1 MTPVDILILTG
12 KILFIVIMALNI
24 TGALTW
30 AERKQSAVIQDRL
43 GANRADIFGIR
54 ILGLFH
60 PIADAIKMFT
70 KEDFTPAGA
79 HKVLFNLGPFIPL
92 FCGILCFAVIPFGD
106 RLFLFGREIKLQ
118 VMDINIGI
126 LFFLCA
132 VSMSVYGVVL
142 GGWASNNKWALM
154 GSVRSAAQMIS
165 YEVIMG
171 LSLLGALLVFGT
183 LRLDDISAMQGASD
197 LMLFGVIPRWGILLQ
212 PLGCLLFMIASMAET
227 ERVPFD
233 MPEGESEIL
242 GFDVEYSGMKFGMF
256 MMSGFLKTVIAASL
270 LTVLYFGGYHIP
282 YLYLTHGAERFSGIM
297 FPGGAQIMLPVLLV
311 SLLQIGAFFT
321 KVIFF
326 CVFLLLVRW
335 TLPRF
340 RYDQLMH
347 LCWKIMLPLSLANI
361 FITSLLILSL

>member
-1 MTPVDILILTG
+1 MADVLIILAKALFILIM
-12 KILFIVIMALNI
+12 VLNI
-24 TGALTW
+24 TGMLTW
-30 AERKQSAVIQDRL
+30 AERKQSAVLQDRL
-43 GANRADIFGIR
+43 GANRADIFGIA

-70 KEDFTPAGA
+70 KEDFTPKNA
-79 HKVLFNLGPFIPL
+79 HKLLFNLGPFLPL
-92 FCGILCFAVIPFGD
+92 FCGLLCFTVIPFGGT
-106 RLFLFGREIKLQ
+106 LYAFGRQINLQ
-118 VMDINIGI
+118 VADMDIGI
-126 LFFLCA
+126 VFFLCA

-142 GGWASNNKWALM
+142 GGWASGNKWALL

-171 LSLLGALLVFGT
+171 LSLLGALLTFGT
-183 LRLDDISAMQGASD
+183 LRLDEISAMQGGT
-197 LMLFGVIPRWGILLQ
+197 LFGILPKWGIFLQ
-212 PLGCLLFMIASMAET
+212 PLGCLLFMVASMAET

-270 LTVLYFGGYHIP
+270 LTVLYFGGYQVPFLYGNAFHFGAKTIP
-282 YLYLTHGAERFSGIM
+282 LH
-297 FPGGAQIMLPVLLV
+297 VLLV
-311 SLLQIGAFFT
+311 TLLQVASFFT
-321 KVIFF
+321 KVIIF

-347 LCWKIMLPLSLANI
+347 LCWKVMLPLSLFNI
-361 FITSLLILSL
+361 FATGFLILLIRR